1 MDQIELEH
9 SHHPKKISDR
19 LKANYEHGTLG
30 DFVLGAVDGT
40 ITTFAI
46 VSGVAGAGFTP
57 GVAIVLGVAN
67 LIADGF
73 SMAASGY
80 LKARSDV
87 QTLERYRSIEEKH
100 ILYAPEGERE
110 EVRQIYENKGFEGE
124 ILEQIVETICSDPKR
139 WVNAMLVDEYG
150 LQLSPTDPR
159 RAAVVTLVSFILI
172 GFIPLAP
179 LLFTDV
185 LALNSIFIISATIT
199 GITFISIGAFQGW
212 IGQTSKTYTAVE
224 TLAVGSAAALLAFGA
239 GKLLGGLV

>member
-1 MDQIELEH
+1 MNPIKLEH
-9 SHHPKKISDR
+9 SHNPKKISDR
-19 LKANYEHGTLG
+19 LKAKYEHGTLG

-87 QTLERYRSIEEKH
+87 QMVERYRTIEEKH

-110 EVRQIYENKGFEGE
+110 EVRQIYENKGFGGE
-124 ILEQIVETICSDPKR
+124 ILDQIVETICADPKR
-139 WVNAMLVDEYG
+139 WVNTMLVDEYG
-150 LQLSPTDPR
+150 LQLSPTNPI
-159 RAAVVTLVSFILI
+159 RAAYITLASFVLI
-172 GFIPLAP
+172 GFIPLVP
-179 LLFTDV
+179 LLFTGM
-185 LALNSIFIISATIT
+185 LALNIIFIVSAIMTA
-199 GITFISIGAFQGW
+199 ITFISIGAFQGW
-212 IGQTSKTYTAVE
+212 IGQTSKIRNSVE

-239 GKLLGGLV
+239 GKLLGSIV